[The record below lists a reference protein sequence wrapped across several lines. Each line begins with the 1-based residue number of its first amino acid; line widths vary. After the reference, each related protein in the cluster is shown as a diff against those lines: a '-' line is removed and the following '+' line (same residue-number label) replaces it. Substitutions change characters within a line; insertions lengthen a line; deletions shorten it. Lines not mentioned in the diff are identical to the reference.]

1 MYIDRLYQPGILICD
16 CFSRGRVKSQMPS
29 NRAMGNDISVVE
41 SEKVLRK
48 AFEQAPDAILVVN
61 RAGEMERVNEQAC
74 SMFGYLEEELIGKPV
89 ELLIP
94 DRFRKKHPEYRESYM
109 GNPHIRSMAAGLDLY
124 GKHKDGAE
132 IPVDIMLSPLE
143 TENAEYVIA
152 VVRDITDRRK
162 MEQERERLTQQRE
175 DFVATLTHDLKT
187 PILAANRVLKLL
199 LEGDFGELMEQ
210 QRALIETILD
220 SNSSMYNMVRTLLD
234 VYKYESGT
242 KSLTVDLQ
250 DISKLVKQVISDF
263 SYLYADRGIELSA
276 NLPETLTPVSMD
288 EEEIRRVFNNLIGN
302 ALKFTD
308 ENGSVRIEVSQA
320 DNETKVLVIDTG
332 RGIADSDKVKLFQR
346 FWQSSQQR
354 KYYASTG
361 LGLYLC
367 RRIIELHGGS
377 IWCESE
383 LGKGSTFGFTIPT
396 QGIVEVK

>member
-1 MYIDRLYQPGILICD
+1 
-16 CFSRGRVKSQMPS
+16 
-29 NRAMGNDISVVE
+29 
-41 SEKVLRK
+41 
-48 AFEQAPDAILVVN
+48 
-61 RAGEMERVNEQAC
+61 
-74 SMFGYLEEELIGKPV
+74 
-89 ELLIP
+89 
-94 DRFRKKHPEYRESYM
+94 
-109 GNPHIRSMAAGLDLY
+109 
-124 GKHKDGAE
+124 
-132 IPVDIMLSPLE
+132 
-143 TENAEYVIA
+143 
-152 VVRDITDRRK
+152 
-162 MEQERERLTQQRE
+162 
-175 DFVATLTHDLKT
+175 
-187 PILAANRVLKLL
+187 
-199 LEGDFGELMEQ
+199 
-210 QRALIETILD
+210 
-220 SNSSMYNMVRTLLD
+220 MYNMVRTLLD

-320 DNETKVLVIDTG
+320 DNETKVLIIDTG